1 MIFPVQI
8 RAARVLLG
16 LSQEDLAQR
25 AALGLGTIKRIEAAR
40 DELRGTVQSL
50 HKIQIALEQ
59 AGVIFIE
66 QDDDRGPGVRLR
78 KPFSDH
84 RYSPEGTR

>member
-25 AALGLGTIKRIEAAR
+25 ASLGLGTIKRIEAAR
-40 DELRGTVQSL
+40 DELRGTVQTL
-50 HKIQIALEQ
+50 DRIQKA
-59 AGVIFIE
+59 
-66 QDDDRGPGVRLR
+66 
-78 KPFSDH
+78 
-84 RYSPEGTR
+84 